1 MTMNNIFKVAIST
14 AIVILAIVGCSKD
27 QKVVKQLADGRWEVT
42 DLTYDGVSAP
52 DSAYANDIYEFE
64 KCKVKNED
72 CAGTWTTI
80 DPAKGEVVT
89 PFTYSISDKGETIT
103 INLDLFGI
111 PATTVADIIES
122 SDDRFA
128 WSSEDD
134 DGVVVE
140 TTIEKL

>member
-1 MTMNNIFKVAIST
+1 MNNVFKVIIFA
-14 AIVILAIVGCSKD
+14 AVAILAVVGCSKD

-42 DLTYDGVSAP
+42 DLKYDRVSAP
-52 DSAYANDIYEFE
+52 DSLYVNDIYEFE

-103 INLDLFGI
+103 INLDLLGI

-122 SDDRFA
+122 SDDRFV
-128 WSSEDD
+128 WSSEDQ